1 VRIKQSSSI
10 MLCDVLQETAEE
22 ELDYDADEVME
33 QAPAPVATQVPLLY
47 HCFSFDCILPGEGRV
62 IQNSLVHSESNGTQC
77 SAWKAN
83 ATLVLECL
91 LIIDVTALAWHD
103 VAVGDEPVLKE
114 HHAVQADAK
123 QEETS
128 RKRRPAD
135 SEGVRSSKAQKTEES
150 ERRKREPIA
159 FKPRDKSASGSGQLA
174 EDGQREGSADI
185 RRTGSQTEKRSVF
198 ERLHSGAG
206 KVDLSRTLMS
216 RLWL

>member
-1 VRIKQSSSI
+1 
-10 MLCDVLQETAEE
+10 MLQETAEE

-33 QAPAPVATQVPLLY
+33 QAPAPVTTQVPLLY
-47 HCFSFDCILPGEGRV
+47 HCFSFDCILSGEERF
-62 IQNSLVHSESNGTQC
+62 IQDSLVHSASNGTQC

-83 ATLVLECL
+83 ETLVLECL
-91 LIIDVTALAWHD
+91 LVVDVTALAWHD
-103 VAVGDEPVLKE
+103 DAVGDKPVPNE
-114 HHAVQADAK
+114 YHAVQADAK
-123 QEETS
+123 EEETS

-159 FKPRDKSASGSGQLA
+159 FKPRDKLASGSGQLA
-174 EDGQREGSADI
+174 EDGQREGSADL

-206 KVDLSRTLMS
+206 KVDPSQALMS
-216 RLWL
+216 TPWL